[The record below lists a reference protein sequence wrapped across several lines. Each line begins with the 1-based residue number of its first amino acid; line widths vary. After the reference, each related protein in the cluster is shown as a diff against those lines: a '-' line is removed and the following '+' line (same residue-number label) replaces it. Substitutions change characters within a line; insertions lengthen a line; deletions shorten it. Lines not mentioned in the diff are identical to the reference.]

1 MSQSTVL
8 VFSGKAVISAENLQN
23 LTIVVYGLAA
33 AVFAASLN
41 TYSAS
46 YSFHFHGFF

>member
-1 MSQSTVL
+1 MNKFTMLGLSVN
-8 VFSGKAVISAENLQN
+8 AVISAENLQK
-23 LTIVVYGLAA
+23 LTMVVYGLAA
-33 AVFAASLN
+33 AVSAASLK